1 MNKVLNYFKENLV
14 RKPIVRNSRVYGWK
28 FEYDHLIV
36 SSISKYL
43 FEDLDIIEN
52 IAPQTNTNRDGRKME
67 SVEYICVHDTGDT
80 DHDHTAF
87 FWSNVVSVQ
96 NWEMGRYEA
105 SFQYVTGNDGVFHNI
120 PDDEIGYHAG
130 DGTQKPYKLY
140 DSGLSG
146 ENTSPVVS
154 VSSDGYYMVDGIKSK
169 LLAPRAYKEKDSVV
183 IYDRVATND
192 DIVTQG
198 IECINVNGKYMIGE
212 SWWSSGY
219 SKLANKGGNC
229 NSIGIESCINV
240 GSDIYLTW
248 QITAK
253 LVAKLLDENKL
264 SFDRVKQHNFF
275 SGKNCP
281 QTIRMNGFWDH
292 FMELVQ
298 MEYDVLK
305 FKQEGYKIRL
315 IVNDKDVKEN
325 GRIVKRD
332 FNSEKKRV
340 SYTIQTELNGEKE
353 EETFEIEL

>member
-1 MNKVLNYFKENLV
+1 MNKVLEYFKKNLV
-14 RKPIVRNSRVYGWK
+14 SKPIVRNSRVFGWK

-43 FEDLDIIEN
+43 FCDLEIKEN
-52 IAPQTNTNRDGRKME
+52 IAPTTNTNRDGRKMP

-80 DHDHTAF
+80 DYDHTAY

-105 SFQYVTGNDGVFHNI
+105 SFQYVTGNDGVYHNI

-140 DSGLSG
+140 DTGLKG
-146 ENTSPVVS
+146 TNLNPVVS
-154 VSSDGYYMVDGIKSK
+154 ISEDGYYMIDGVKSEV
-169 LLAPRAYKEKDSVV
+169 LAPRAYKEKDSKVL
-183 IYDRVATND
+183 YDRVAKTSE
-192 DIVTQG
+192 IVTQG
-198 IECINVNGKYMIGE
+198 IECLNVNGKYMIGE
-212 SWWSSGY
+212 SWWSPGY
-219 SKLANKGGNC
+219 GSVANKGGNC

-281 QTIRMNGFWDH
+281 QTIRMNGFWEH
-292 FMELVQ
+292 FMDLVR
-298 MEYDVLK
+298 MEYDCLK
-305 FKQEGYKIRL
+305 FKQEGYKIKL
-315 IVNDKDVKEN
+315 IVNDKDIMDN
-325 GRIVKRD
+325 GRIKKRD
-332 FNSEKKRV
+332 FNEKTRIV
-340 SYTIQTELNGEKE
+340 SYIVQTEFDGKIE
-353 EETFEIEL
+353 EANFEIEI